1 VALSAQFRRE
11 TSQGGYEQ
19 AKHGIGCRNS
29 PGHEDQPPP
38 RLLQALTE
46 TLRVS
51 YICWPEAFASFINGK
66 RLSANQI
73 EFINLIIE
81 LHSPFS

>member
-1 VALSAQFRRE
+1 VKLRKVDMNRQNTGLGAATRPVTRTSRRPV
-11 TSQGGYEQ
+11 SF
-19 AKHGIGCRNS
+19 KH
-29 PGHEDQPPP
+29 
-38 RLLQALTE
+38 LTE